1 MARLSVGIASLCVLL
16 LLLPPP
22 TARASGVQ
30 PVGQVVDHPV
40 GQTSGGSRSDGDA
53 ADADALDAVPR
64 ETLQSLFN
72 WAIKNSDPEKL
83 ADMARRVRDG
93 ERVDV
98 GALPDARGASA
109 RAVPNQSRWTTEEL
123 EQKRRDVREVL
134 DALSQ
139 QPTEAQYI
147 KLATGMYTNASLPKE
162 DRILALDE
170 LKELVR
176 LIDNA
181 NDLHALGAL
190 APLIHV
196 ALDSPGTEDEDV
208 ASAAAS
214 TLAVAMSNNAEVQAL
229 VHAWRPPDQTVD
241 RFRRKT
247 LRREDGTY
255 DECDDEAHE
264 HWGVDD
270 VADVGKRDPHH
281 FAADRAGHYGDETV
295 RDPGYRNDVEH
306 RDVAKRRKT
315 AQANDDELV
324 AKHGDIR
331 VGDWPEPR
339 LGVEA
344 RLARLAL
351 DESVAVERR
360 VRCMFALGAM
370 LRTSP
375 LSRRSFFAADGAAF
389 IVQALADDV
398 PSRVRTRA
406 LVIATDVFENP
417 TVHVTGSNERTL
429 ATGERHLAIKGVE
442 AFARL
447 MRRGSRDSREKVRCL
462 FFIFRI
468 VWAIRMTSCVFC
480 SQAVHA
486 LKAAMAVD
494 ESYPEER
501 MSGHVLREARERG
514 VGEAL
519 RAAASFFH
527 ANAREDP
534 DVAEYMEEV
543 AREAEDL
550 SAVVAAP
557 EPAAANDEL

>member
-1 MARLSVGIASLCVLL
+1 MAKLSVGIASLCVLL

-53 ADADALDAVPR
+53 ADALDAVPR

-98 GALPDARGASA
+98 GALPDANRASA

-134 DALSQ
+134 DALSN

-176 LIDNA
+176 QIDNA

-295 RDPGYRNDVEH
+295 HDPGFRNDVEH

-315 AQANDDELV
+315 ARANDDELV
-324 AKHGDIR
+324 ARHGDIR

-398 PSRVRTRA
+398 PSRVRVRA

-447 MRRGSRDSREKVRCL
+447 MRRGSRDSREK
-462 FFIFRI
+462 
-468 VWAIRMTSCVFC
+468 
-480 SQAVHA
+480 AVHA

>member
-1 MARLSVGIASLCVLL
+1 MPRLSVRIASLCVLL
-16 LLLPPP
+16 LLLPPGALRA
-22 TARASGVQ
+22 ARASGVQ

-40 GQTSGGSRSDGDA
+40 GGQTDGPRSDGDA
-53 ADADALDAVPR
+53 ATADALDAVPR

-98 GALPDARGASA
+98 GALPDTATAASA
-109 RAVPNQSRWTTEEL
+109 SRAVPNRSRWTTEEL

-134 DALSQ
+134 DALSR

-176 LIDNA
+176 QIDNA

-190 APLIHV
+190 APLVHV

-214 TLAVAMSNNAEVQAL
+214 ALAVAMSNNARVQAL
-229 VHAWRPPDQTVD
+229 VHAWRPPLAEVD

-247 LRREDGTY
+247 LRRDDSTY

-270 VADVGKRDPHH
+270 AASIGRRDPHH
-281 FAADRAGHYGDETV
+281 FAADRSGHYGDETV
-295 RDPGYRNDVEH
+295 HDPGYRNDVEH
-306 RDVAKRRKT
+306 SDVKRRKIMAEENGT
-315 AQANDDELV
+315 NDDELA
-324 AKHGDIR
+324 AKHGVIR
-331 VGDWPEPR
+331 PGDWPEPR
-339 LGVEA
+339 LGVEV

-351 DESVAVERR
+351 DESVKVERR

-370 LRTSP
+370 LRASP
-375 LSRRSFFAADGAAF
+375 LSRRAFFAADGAAF
-389 IVQALADDV
+389 IVRALDDDV

-406 LVIATDVFENP
+406 LVIATDVFDNP
-417 TVHVTGSNERTL
+417 TVHVTGSNARTL

-447 MRRGSRDSREKVRCL
+447 MRRGSRDSREKVSL
-462 FFIFRI
+462 SFTYFRTGI
-468 VWAIRMTSCVFC
+468 VWAIRMTSCF
-480 SQAVHA
+480 VH
-486 LKAAMAVD
+486 
-494 ESYPEER
+494 R
-501 MSGHVLREARERG
+501 RCTR
-514 VGEAL
+514 
-519 RAAASFFH
+519 
-527 ANAREDP
+527 
-534 DVAEYMEEV
+534 
-543 AREAEDL
+543 
-550 SAVVAAP
+550 
-557 EPAAANDEL
+557 